1 LGFSATLLVAVA
13 GCGLGGTSTPREPVS
28 GTVTFDGHPL
38 EAGTI
43 QFQPAGRAEGVA
55 SWATIT
61 AGRFDIPRAEGPVP
75 GKYMVAIFNAPG
87 DRPAGGSADATVP
100 VPRSRNRSARTDAIP
115 ARYNAR
121 SELTAEVKAGGP
133 NSFTFDLKK

>member
-1 LGFSATLLVAVA
+1 VSATLLVAVV
-13 GCGLGGTSTPREPVS
+13 GCGVGGTITPREPVS

-55 SWATIT
+55 AWAPIT
-61 AGRFDIPRAEGPVP
+61 AGHFDVPRHQGPVP
-75 GKYMVAIFNAPG
+75 GKYTVAIFSAPG
-87 DRPAGGSADATVP
+87 DRPAGGSAEATVP
-100 VPRSRNRSARTDAIP
+100 VPRARDRSARAAAIP